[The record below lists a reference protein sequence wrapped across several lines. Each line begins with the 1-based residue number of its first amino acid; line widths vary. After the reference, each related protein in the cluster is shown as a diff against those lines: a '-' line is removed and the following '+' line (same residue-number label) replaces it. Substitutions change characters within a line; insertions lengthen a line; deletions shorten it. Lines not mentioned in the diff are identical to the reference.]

1 MMTTGNSWSNSWS
14 VENWYGRGSA
24 KAVFPWLDYCA
35 NQEAVTIDE
44 LYANYAAATSA
55 PMYTFDYG
63 TRPLRGDLH
72 RWILNLNDDPPEI
85 GDITEDDVDKLLK
98 V

>member
-24 KAVFPWLDYCA
+24 KTVFPWLDYCA

-44 LYANYAAATSA
+44 LYANYATMTTT
-55 PMYTFDYG
+55 PKYTFDYG
-63 TRPLRGDLH
+63 TKPLRWVIHL
-72 RWILNLNDDPPEI
+72 DPPQI
-85 GDITEDDVDKLLK
+85 GDISEEDVDKLLK

>member
-1 MMTTGNSWSNSWS
+1 MMTTGSSWSNSWS

-44 LYANYAAATSA
+44 LYENYTAAT
-55 PMYTFDYG
+55 PTPKYTFNYG
-63 TRPLRGDLH
+63 PKPP
-72 RWILNLNDDPPEI
+72 RWILNIDKPEI
-85 GDITEDDVDKLLK
+85 GDISEEDVDKLLK